1 MVKYKSMDT
10 VTEENEAFNYPIEFL
25 NSLEPPGMPP
35 HILKLKIGAPLMIIR
50 NLNPP
55 KLCNGTRVV
64 VKNLT
69 SNLIE
74 ATIMNGKYKGENVL
88 IPRIPMITTDSSIEF
103 KRVQFPIRVAFA
115 ITVNKAQG
123 QSLKVAGVFLET
135 PCFSHGQLYVACSRV
150 GAPNNLIIY
159 TPNGKTKNIVY
170 QLALK

>member
-1 MVKYKSMDT
+1 M
-10 VTEENEAFNYPIEFL
+10 
-25 NSLEPPGMPP
+25 
-35 HILKLKIGAPLMIIR
+35 KIGAPLMIIR

-115 ITVNKAQG
+115 T
-123 QSLKVAGVFLET
+123 LFFVFE
-135 PCFSHGQLYVACSRV
+135 SR
-150 GAPNNLIIY
+150 
-159 TPNGKTKNIVY
+159 KFEKN
-170 QLALK
+170 